1 MIKKIETEIGRYFP
15 KKWREKDAAYFIGKP
30 RFQID
35 INALNGNFN
44 EPARDFIFR
53 GGKRWRPVLFLLTL
67 KLFGTKYENYL
78 DIASAIELAHNAT
91 LIIDDIEDN
100 ASLRR
105 GRPACHKIFGVD
117 TAVNSGVLL
126 HLLPLNIL
134 LKSKLT
140 KQRRAKLYQIY
151 AEEIINVY
159 FGQTIDISWHKK
171 FPKNIGVEKYM
182 EMCRL
187 KTGGLA
193 RMALR
198 MACVL
203 SGKNGEV
210 ERKFARFG
218 ELLGIAFQI
227 KDDVLDL
234 TADGGFG
241 KSYGNDIIEGKISL
255 PVVLAIKS
263 LNPAEKKRLI
273 KILGL
278 RAKTEKSISE
288 AIRLIKKSG
297 AIEKSLK
304 YADELAE
311 KSWKSIE
318 KNIPKGPAKEKFKE
332 ITYFSVKRNY

>member
-1 MIKKIETEIGRYFP
+1 MIQQIEKAIGRHFP
-15 KKWREKDAAYFIGKP
+15 KRWNAKNVERFIGKS

-35 INALNGNFN
+35 VNALNGNFN

-67 KLFGTKYENYL
+67 KLFGKKYENYL
-78 DIASAIELAHNAT
+78 DVASAIELAHNAT
-91 LIIDDIEDN
+91 LIIDDIEDS

-105 GRPACHKIFGVD
+105 GKPTCHKIFGVD

-134 LKSKLT
+134 FESNLT
-140 KQRRAKLYQIY
+140 EEKRMRIYRIY
-151 AEEIINVY
+151 ADEIINVY

-171 FPKNIGVEKYM
+171 FPKNIGVEKYT

-187 KTGGLA
+187 KTGGLV

-203 SGKNGEV
+203 AGKSVKTEK
-210 ERKFARFG
+210 KFAKFG

-234 TADGGFG
+234 TADRKFG
-241 KSYGNDIIEGKISL
+241 KSYGNDITEGKISL
-255 PVVLAIKS
+255 PVVLAIKN
-263 LNPAEKKRLI
+263 LNPAGKKRLI

-278 RAKTEKSISE
+278 RARNKKLISE

-311 KSWKSIE
+311 ESWKNIE
-318 KNIPKGPAKEKFKE
+318 KNIPEGSDKEKFKE
-332 ITYFSVKRNY
+332 MTYFSVKRNH